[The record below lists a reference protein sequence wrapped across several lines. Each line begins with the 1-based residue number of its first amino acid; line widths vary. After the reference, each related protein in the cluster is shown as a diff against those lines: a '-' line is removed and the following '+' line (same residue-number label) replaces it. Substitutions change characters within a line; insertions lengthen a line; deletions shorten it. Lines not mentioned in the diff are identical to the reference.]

1 MAVAIGQEPAD
12 QGAGRLSRQQ
22 GQGEKPRILGTCQR
36 LTAATVTKPL
46 PIPPSAIS
54 SRVTR

>member
-1 MAVAIGQEPAD
+1 MAVAIGEKPAV
-12 QGAGRLSRQQ
+12 QGAGRLSCQQ

-46 PIPPSAIS
+46 PIPPSAS
-54 SRVTR
+54 RSRVTR